1 MSSSG
6 MSIAEHID
14 ELRIRTI
21 HIVICIA
28 IITIFSMSF
37 GIKAVVLPVM
47 LPFIENASQQNNN
60 NNNLTYIKLYYPFP
74 DPFDNVALQLTSFMK
89 DTLLPSGVKLIQT
102 APGQVFFAQ
111 VHISILIGIIC
122 SLPIVIREILGFV
135 SPAFDQIKRKGETG
149 DRRVDG
155 STRSD
160 NDDDDV
166 DSNIDDDKSNNIDIK
181 DSIDGNISNV
191 RQTKKEHRKNRPS
204 SLSRINLIKVI
215 LPMFLLF
222 IFGVVFSYIL
232 VIPFTLNFLY
242 KYGESI
248 GAETFLTVNDF
259 ITFVLQF
266 ILGFG
271 IAFQLPVLMY
281 ALSLSGLTDS
291 KFWQK
296 NFRYAIIIITIFG
309 AIITPDGSGVT
320 MWFIALPLIALYA
333 VGIVMIRR
341 KELNTITP

>member
-6 MSIAEHID
+6 MSITEHID
-14 ELRIRTI
+14 ELRIRMI

-28 IITIFSMSF
+28 ILTIFAMSF
-37 GIKAVVLPVM
+37 GIKAAVLPIE
-47 LPFIENASQQNNN
+47 LPSLDIAGHHNH
-60 NNNLTYIKLYYPFP
+60 LMIYYPYP
-74 DPFDNVALQLTSFMK
+74 DPFNNVALQLTAFMK
-89 DTLLPSGVKLIQT
+89 DTLLPPEVKLIQT

-111 VHISILIGIIC
+111 VHISLLIGLIC
-122 SLPIVIREILGFV
+122 SLPVVIREIFGFF
-135 SPAFDQIKRKGETG
+135 SPAFDQVLINRKTK
-149 DRRVDG
+149 DRDAP
-155 STRSD
+155 SD
-160 NDDDDV
+160 DQ
-166 DSNIDDDKSNNIDIK
+166 DSNDIQNESIIEQDKKSRSPFSKLNILQI
-181 DSIDGNISNV
+181 
-191 RQTKKEHRKNRPS
+191 
-204 SLSRINLIKVI
+204 I
-215 LPMFLLF
+215 LPIFVLF

-281 ALSLSGLTDS
+281 ALSLGGLTGS

-309 AIITPDGSGVT
+309 AVITPDGSGVT
-320 MWFIALPLIALYA
+320 MWFVALPMIALY
-333 VGIVMIRR
+333 VIGIFAIKR
-341 KELNTITP
+341 KERRSNTITI

>member
-21 HIVICIA
+21 HIIICIA

-37 GIKAVVLPVM
+37 GIKTVVLPVM
-47 LPFIENASQQNNN
+47 LPSIENASQQNNN
-60 NNNLTYIKLYYPFP
+60 TNNNFTNITLYYPFP
-74 DPFDNVALQLTSFMK
+74 APFDNIALQLTSFMQA
-89 DTLLPSGVKLIQT
+89 TLLPSEVKLIQT

-149 DRRVDG
+149 DRRVAG
-155 STRSD
+155 STRTD
-160 NDDDDV
+160 YDDDDV
-166 DSNIDDDKSNNIDIK
+166 
-181 DSIDGNISNV
+181 DGNISNV
-191 RQTKKEHRKNRPS
+191 RQTKKEHRKIRSS
-204 SLSRINLIKVI
+204 SLSRIRLIKAI

-232 VIPFTLNFLY
+232 VIPFTLNLLY
-242 KYGESI
+242 KYGESV

-281 ALSLSGLTDS
+281 VLSLSGLTDS

-320 MWFIALPLIALYA
+320 MWFIALPMIALYA

-341 KELNTITP
+341 KEHEVTIV